1 MRTFPSRRGGSKA
14 AAFALPLLWAGL
26 AAGPAR
32 AQDSFARM
40 ADDVSGRPVFSVLG
54 TGLGLPYAVMALEMG
69 CPAHGVWTMDL
80 TGIRTA
86 PGARVDVGFGD
97 PRGGFI
103 AVPALPVEAPED
115 RLRFTVGRSA
125 FARALAEAKA
135 EYPGPEGGELQVLV
149 GGVAGL
155 AIGRD
160 ALAREMTV
168 FLQDCEPARRT
179 TTARR

>member
-1 MRTFPSRRGGSKA
+1 MRTLPSRRGGCKA
-14 AAFALPLLWAGL
+14 AAIALSLLWAGFS
-26 AAGPAR
+26 AAPAH

-54 TGLGLPYAVMALEMG
+54 TGLGLPYAMMALEMG

-80 TGIRTA
+80 TGIQAA
-86 PGARVDVGFGD
+86 PGVRLDVGFGD

-103 AVPALPVEAPED
+103 AVPAVPVDESED
-115 RLRFTVGRSA
+115 RLRFTVGRTA
-125 FARALAEAKA
+125 FARALAQARA
-135 EYPGPEGGELQVLV
+135 EYPAPEGGELQVLV

-160 ALAREMTV
+160 AMAREMTV
-168 FLQDCEPARRT
+168 FLEDCEPARRT